1 LAICYADKFMPAH
14 PARWLCL
21 SALSVFF
28 LCACGTPGAPQPP
41 SLNLARP
48 VSDLKAVRNGGEIN
62 FTWTI
67 PAETTDGAAFRHRGS
82 TKVCQAVNKPQVDQ
96 CSAILT
102 LPTPKQKTA
111 TATTALPLG
120 SNDPNDFVTYAVEV
134 DNDRGKNAGLSNQVQ
149 VPTAFVTRLNA
160 APSSQVTADAVLVTA
175 NITPENESVQQALE
189 LRRKE
194 KGTPQES
201 PVARRDL
208 PAGDAGNV
216 ELRDET
222 FVWEKTYEYRVVVVA
237 SATVPNG
244 STVTFNAAS
253 SAPFEVFTHDVFPP
267 AVPSGLEAV
276 YSGQIAGQPSS
287 IDLTWSP
294 DSDRDLAGYF
304 IYRRRQDEPA
314 SAAVKLNAQPVAA
327 PAYRDA
333 SIQPGTTYVY
343 SVSAVDERGNESQR
357 SEEASEEV
365 PK

>member
-1 LAICYADKFMPAH
+1 MPAH

-21 SALSVFF
+21 SALSVVF

-48 VSDLKAVRNGGEIN
+48 VSDFKAVRNSGEIN
-62 FTWTI
+62 LTWTI
-67 PAETTDGAAFRHRGS
+67 PAETTDGATFRHRGS
-82 TKVCQAVNKPQVDQ
+82 TRVCQTVNKPQIAQ
-96 CSAILT
+96 CSAILS

-111 TATTALPLG
+111 TATTSLPLG
-120 SNDPNDFVTYAVEV
+120 SNGPNDYVTYALEV
-134 DNDRGKNAGLSNQVQ
+134 DNDRAKNAGLSNQVQ

-160 APSSQVTADAVLVTA
+160 APSSQLTADAVLVTA

-201 PVARRDL
+201 PVARRALDL
-208 PAGDAGNV
+208 PAGDAANV

-222 FVWEKTYEYRVVVVA
+222 FAWEKTYDYRVVVVA
-237 SATVPNG
+237 SANVPNG
-244 STVTFNAAS
+244 SIVTFDAAS
-253 SAPFEVFTHDVFPP
+253 SPPFEVLTHDVFPP
-267 AVPSGLEAV
+267 AVPNGLEAV
-276 YSGQIAGQPSS
+276 YSGQIAGQPPS

-294 DSDRDLAGYF
+294 DTDRDLAGYF
-304 IYRRRQDEPA
+304 IYRRRQDELA
-314 SAAVKLNAQPVAA
+314 SAAVKLNTQPVAA
-327 PAYRDA
+327 PAYRDTA
-333 SIQPGTTYVY
+333 IQTGTTYVY
-343 SVSAVDERGNESQR
+343 SVSAIDERGNESQR